1 MIHSCCG
8 IWHYALPTKGPWPI
22 SDPLLPT
29 TDHKILSCYAEG
41 IDETMKRT
49 QTQTQTH
56 KHGTI
61 EIDYG
66 EKNIRDN
73 KKLRMHHLWMPVN
86 RSKAVSL
93 LSAFT

>member
-1 MIHSCCG
+1 ML
-8 IWHYALPTKGPWPI
+8 WHLALRITDQGPMAHQR
-22 SDPLLPT
+22 SLV

-66 EKNIRDN
+66 EKNIGDN